1 MARKTP
7 ESTKRPN
14 NDVYRKPAEPKPAKT
29 TKK

>member
-14 NDVYRKPAEPKPAKT
+14 NDVYRKPEPPKPE
-29 TKK
+29 KKSKK